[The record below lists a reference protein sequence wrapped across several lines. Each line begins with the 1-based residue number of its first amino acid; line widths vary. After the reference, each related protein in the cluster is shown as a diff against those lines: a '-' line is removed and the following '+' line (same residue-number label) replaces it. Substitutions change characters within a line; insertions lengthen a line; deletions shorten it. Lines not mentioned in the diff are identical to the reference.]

1 MKPLN
6 LMVRVQGRILKN
18 FKRYPPIAI
27 ELKGYRYSEPD
38 MQLEITEGHS
48 YYAYIPFN
56 LTLDQLLIL
65 LLQFA
70 LLPPPYLGK
79 E

>member
-6 LMVRVQGRILKN
+6 LMVRVQGRILKK
-18 FKRYPPIAI
+18 FKKSPPAI
-27 ELKGYRYSEPD
+27 ELKGYRYSEPG

-48 YYAYIPFN
+48 YYAYSPFN